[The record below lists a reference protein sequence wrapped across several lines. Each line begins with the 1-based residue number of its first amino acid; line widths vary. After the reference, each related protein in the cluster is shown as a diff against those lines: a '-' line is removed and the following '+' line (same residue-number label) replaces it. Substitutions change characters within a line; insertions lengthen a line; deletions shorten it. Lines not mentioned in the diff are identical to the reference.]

1 MASKPSA
8 VKNRRVSSRL
18 FERTDEPDPVK
29 PAVVEK
35 PARVKRTFHLDR
47 DAVLLLEELQVQ
59 RHRATGSKPELS
71 QLVTEAIRL
80 LGQSDHS
87 EVQAS

>member
-1 MASKPSA
+1 MASKTSA
-8 VKNRRVSSRL
+8 VKNRRMSSGL
-18 FERTDEPDPVK
+18 FDRTDEPEPAK
-29 PAVVEK
+29 PAAVEK

-71 QLVTEAIRL
+71 HLVTEAIRL
-80 LGQSDHS
+80 LGQSDHADA
-87 EVQAS
+87 QAS